1 MWCHPGSVIV
11 FGIRY
16 LDLICNSPPLSTSG
30 HFLKPA
36 HQPSPD
42 ELRSFLSPSFAVL
55 FAVLCLDYGSLSF
68 QVSACTICFV
78 YCLHPLGLRLKVT
91 FSGKPLPTCIPYM
104 SLSTLSCFAW
114 LIVHPGQIDHELW
127 GGRNSVPAFLSV
139 SLLPNAWH
147 LEGVCEL
154 RGREGACLPQ
164 GTLAPSSRW
173 IIGVFHYIEGWMFH
187 SPLWGQR
194 APLRS
199 SFPEAR
205 YTSNDYQVLLEVLS
219 LPSSRQDPLW
229 TVKQL
234 ILLQCTK
241 CI

>member
-1 MWCHPGSVIV
+1 MSCALSCLQVLLCFFCCVLPRLW
-11 FGIRY
+11 F
-16 LDLICNSPPLSTSG
+16 PLLPSLCLYHMLCLLSSSARSQIKSRFLWETPT
-30 HFLKPA
+30 HFLW
-36 HQPSPD
+36 
-42 ELRSFLSPSFAVL
+42 E
-55 FAVLCLDYGSLSF
+55 
-68 QVSACTICFV
+68 T
-78 YCLHPLGLRLKVT
+78 
-91 FSGKPLPTCIPYM
+91 PY

-114 LIVHPGQIDHELW
+114 LIVHPGYIDHELW
-127 GGRNSVPAFLSV
+127 GGRNSVPAFLSI

-147 LEGVCEL
+147 LEGVCEP

-194 APLRS
+194 VPLRS
-199 SFPEAR
+199 SFPEAQ

-234 ILLQCTK
+234 ILL
-241 CI
+241 